1 MDEKSYEEVDISGDV
16 GLRIYGESLGELF
29 IHAAEGMYSLITN
42 TDLVTERKT
51 LSVSARG
58 DSIESLLVAFLNELI
73 YHFDTE
79 GFIGKNIIIDRIDE
93 QSVTARIS
101 GEEFNES
108 KCERRLLLKAATYHD
123 IHVEK
128 TDSAWSAFVMF
139 DI

>member
-1 MDEKSYEEVDISGDV
+1 
-16 GLRIYGESLGELF
+16 
-29 IHAAEGMYSLITN
+29 MYSLITN
-42 TDLVTERKT
+42 TDLVAGRKT
-51 LSVSARG
+51 LSVVARG

-79 GFIGKNIIIDRIDE
+79 GFIGKNIIIDQIDE

-108 KCERRLLLKAATYHD
+108 KSERRLLLKAATYHD
-123 IHVEK
+123 IRVEK